1 MGPRAQIIAQGTRV
15 FLSFPETIDM
25 VQGHCLIVP
34 NEHVLTL
41 LDCDDDEWT
50 EIRNFQKSVIRMFDT
65 LNKGLYFY
73 LILGVVFIEQVI
85 SFHSHRHAV
94 MDCIPIPADFHADS
108 PAYFKVTFWYLI

>member
-1 MGPRAQIIAQGTRV
+1 MGPRVQVIAQGTRV

-25 VQGHCLIVP
+25 VPGHCLIVP

-50 EIRNFQKSVIRMFDT
+50 EIRNFQKSLIRMFDAVD
-65 LNKGLYFY
+65 KGF
-73 LILGVVFIEQVI
+73 LIFLIVGVIFMEQVI

-94 MDCIPIPADFHADS
+94 MECIPIPLDLHADS
-108 PAYFKVTFWYLI
+108 PAYFKVKL

>member
-65 LNKGLYFY
+65 LNKGFYFLSY
-73 LILGVVFIEQVI
+73 FRGRIYRTSDIF
-85 SFHSHRHAV
+85 SFASSRSNGLHTNSCRLS
-94 MDCIPIPADFHADS
+94 CRFS
-108 PAYFKVTFWYLI
+108 SLL